1 MNTYGQS
8 NRPSKN
14 LLFDQIVTE
23 RNFRALLFI
32 LIYYISYLFS
42 KYRFIKLEIFST
54 NFIIITQ

>member
-14 LLFDQIVTE
+14 LLFDQIVTK
-23 RNFRALLFI
+23 RNFRAVLFI
-32 LIYYISYLFS
+32 LIYYISHMFS
-42 KYRFIKLEIFST
+42 KSRFIKLEMFSN